1 MRHQRTHTGL
11 RPYSCTVCKLAF
23 TTKANCERH
32 VRKRHDIKHN
42 TDIKELVFCDHDLLR
57 KARIGNL
64 SNGDEVLKVIPPSSG
79 KYLSFQCRLCKSAF
93 SSRSNGARHVMTK
106 HGIINRKG
114 ANEVIMCVKVNKS
127 PQQPETHGVKPIN
140 RCPVKTFNPKPT
152 ITQSIL
158 NSADKVKHSRP
169 IRKVSLIPLSKVY
182 SYNKAASSLLDRLDD
197 QYRILCGRQ
206 PGLSPARGVG
216 GGLLPRINQAL
227 QVIADVCEN
236 YKCCRR

>member
-1 MRHQRTHTGL
+1 MAAFRLQANKDQVDTSKQTKVEFGKDVDLYRTSPMVAYTTVPLWLQSTQQDLWEYSGADNGISVKESSNKSEPTTCSIGVHTTSNNRKMYWCRLCNYASFEKSTIMRHQRTHTGL

-127 PQQPETHGVKPIN
+127 PQQPETHG
-140 RCPVKTFNPKPT
+140 
-152 ITQSIL
+152 
-158 NSADKVKHSRP
+158 
-169 IRKVSLIPLSKVY
+169 
-182 SYNKAASSLLDRLDD
+182 
-197 QYRILCGRQ
+197 
-206 PGLSPARGVG
+206 
-216 GGLLPRINQAL
+216 
-227 QVIADVCEN
+227 
-236 YKCCRR
+236 